1 MLLFLS
7 SKLISVGILK
17 IINFETNLLNLYISC
32 NIYKIPRVLFA
43 CLSCGGREKIKFH
56 SVWQALTLLIT
67 AWYF

>member
-32 NIYKIPRVLFA
+32 NIYKIPRGFVLLV
-43 CLSCGGREKIKFH
+43 CLAEEEKKLSFTLCGKPLR
-56 SVWQALTLLIT
+56 
-67 AWYF
+67 Y